1 MGSITQSNDAQNPVT
16 PGSRATLFDNGDF
29 RYFVYINPVRSP
41 TGGYALTVTSQWQT
55 SAKPDDEQFR
65 FRACLER
72 QGLEA
77 LQVLIEREL
86 AA

>member
-1 MGSITQSNDAQNPVT
+1 MGSFTQSNDAQNPVA

-29 RYFVYINPVRSP
+29 RYFVYIDPVRSP
-41 TGGYALTVTSQWQT
+41 VGGYALTVTSQWRT
-55 SAKPDDEQFR
+55 SAKPDDEQFH

-77 LQVLIEREL
+77 LQALIAREL

>member
-1 MGSITQSNDAQNPVT
+1 MGSITQSNDAHILVT

-29 RYFVYINPVRSP
+29 RYFVYIDPVRSP
-41 TGGYALTVTSQWQT
+41 VGGYALTVTSQWRT

-77 LQVLIEREL
+77 LQAMIEREL